1 MKTKSAVTKRFALLY
16 AVLLTLSLGLVG
28 LSFGR
33 PAAQAIESG
42 GSGAYYLTED
52 RTTRGLWYNGENG
65 SLDNPDADRNYG
77 RDGTVLFYHW
87 LRENGQPVKDVRTRS
102 ISRRSTATARGRTA
116 SSSTRTSITP
126 TSYRPTLPLR
136 CRARATCCS
145 PGRGRRI
152 RIPPSTAERWARRSG
167 T

>member
-16 AVLLTLSLGLVG
+16 AVLLTLSLGHVG

-65 SLDNPDADRNYG
+65 SLDNPDADR
-77 RDGTVLFYHW
+77 
-87 LRENGQPVKDVRTRS
+87 
-102 ISRRSTATARGRTA
+102 TATVRCSFTIGCAKTA
-116 SSSTRTSITP
+116 SRSKTSV
-126 TSYRPTLPLR
+126 S
-136 CRARATCCS
+136 
-145 PGRGRRI
+145 
-152 RIPPSTAERWARRSG
+152 
-167 T
+167 